1 MKTENDNHTA
11 EVLNDLLKINNDRI
25 EGYKKANKETE
36 DEDLKN
42 LFEDMEEESE
52 EIVNTLTKEIAQLGG
67 TPDAGETTNAGKIYR
82 AWMDVK
88 ATFNGKDRK
97 GILNACEFGEDAAQ
111 KAYNTALSDG
121 DLPSGIKALITS
133 QQIELKVSHDS
144 IKKLRDVTK

>member
-1 MKTENDNHTA
+1 MKTGIDNHTT

-52 EIVNTLTKEIAQLGG
+52 EIVNALTKEIAELGG
-67 TPDAGETTNAGKIYR
+67 TPDAGETTNSGKIYR

-111 KAYNTALSDG
+111 KAYNTALKD
-121 DLPSGIKALITS
+121 DELPLGIRSLIKS
-133 QQIELKVSHDS
+133 QQIELKLSHDS
-144 IKKLRDVTK
+144 IKKLRDTTR